1 MTLAGTL
8 TAVTQDG
15 DVHFR
20 YDVTNEGEEPIDLQ
34 FSSAQTH
41 DVVVLD
47 GDEEVWR
54 YSADR
59 MFAQM
64 LQSKTVD
71 AGETVSFEAE
81 WTDPVPGEFDAVAFL
96 AANGVDCEATAQLS
110 I

>member
-1 MTLAGTL
+1 MTLSGSL
-8 TAVTQDG
+8 TAVSQDG

-20 YDVTNEGEEPIDLQ
+20 YDVSNDGDEAIDLQ

-54 YSADR
+54 YSGGR

-64 LQSKTVD
+64 LQSETID
-71 AGETVSFEAE
+71 AGETVSYEAE
-81 WTDPVPGEFDAVAFL
+81 WEAPVRGEFDAVAFL
-96 AANGVDCEATAQLS
+96 AANGVDCEATARLS